1 MQVTDLWKTGSPTLS
16 FEFLPPK
23 TEKAAAMLEKTLAA
37 LPELKPDFV
46 SVTFGAGGS
55 TREGSRELIERLIQD
70 HGQNVVAYFA
80 CFGLGP
86 DDITGVL
93 DTYKGLGVENVL
105 LVRGDEPR
113 DAEGFT
119 PHPDSMAHASDL
131 VAFAR
136 PRYDLCFGVAG
147 YPEGHIDSESRD
159 RDLEFL
165 KVKVDNGAEFII
177 TNYCYDNRL
186 FFDFVER
193 CLAAGITVPIV
204 PGVMPIY
211 SLKMMDILAGICGAS
226 IPDVIRTGTAA
237 LPEDDKAALNNWG
250 IEFAAE
256 QCRDLLRQGVPGLH
270 IYTMNRSSSVVGIV
284 KQLRAEG
291 LL

>member
-1 MQVTDLWKTGSPTLS
+1 MKVTDLWKNGKPTLS

-23 TEKAAAMLEKTLAA
+23 TEKAAALLEKTLGA
-37 LPELKPDFV
+37 LPELRPDFV

-55 TREGSRELIERLIQD
+55 TRDGSRELVERLIQE

-86 DDITGVL
+86 DDIAGVL

-119 PHPDSMAHASDL
+119 PHPDSIAHASDL

-147 YPEGHIDSESRD
+147 YPEGHIDSESRGK
-159 RDLEFL
+159 DLEFL
-165 KVKVDNGAEFII
+165 KMKIDNGAEFII

-193 CLAAGITVPIV
+193 CRAVGITAPIV

-211 SLKMMDILAGICGAS
+211 SLKMMEMLAGICGAS
-226 IPDVIRTGTAA
+226 IPEAIRTGTAA
-237 LPEDDKAALNNWG
+237 LPEGDTAALNNWG

-256 QCRDLLRQGVPGLH
+256 QCRDLLRQKVPGLH

-284 KQLRAEG
+284 SRLRDEG
-291 LL
+291 FL